1 MKRNLQYQDSP
12 NKTRTPELVAGLPVN
27 AWLAVFKGYDSPSLV
42 HRARVW
48 SWFKHVARVCKEL
61 FFFVQRLRFKFA
73 EALDLRATTCIPH
86 LDLFEELAA
95 PSVTLV
101 NIPLRQM
108 SGNEWTALQ
117 ILFIGPRSR
126 FPLLDAI
133 RFEISDY
140 TQCFTPPLVIGA
152 GARLVLRG
160 QCKEFAA
167 PLFRLLPSARLD
179 FVEWSNFSPTLFCGS
194 RDVEELRVSLEL
206 VDTVKECFGKIERL
220 VVIE

>member
-1 MKRNLQYQDSP
+1 MKRAASCCEAP
-12 NKTRTPELVAGLPVN
+12 SKTRPPELVAGLPVN
-27 AWLAVFKGYDSPSLV
+27 AWLCVFKGFDSPSLV

-73 EALDLRATTCIPH
+73 EALDLRTTTCIPH

-95 PSVTLV
+95 PSVKLV
-101 NIPLRQM
+101 SIPLKHM
-108 SGNEWTALQ
+108 SGNDWTALQ

-133 RFEISDY
+133 RFEITDS
-140 TQCFTPPLVIGA
+140 TRCFSPPLVIGA

-160 QCKEFAA
+160 QCREMHA

-179 FVEWSNFSPTLFCGS
+179 LVDCSAFSSTLFSGS
-194 RDVEELRVSLEL
+194 RSIQEVRVSAEL
-206 VDTVKECFGKIERL
+206 ADIVKECFGD
-220 VVIE
+220 VVIEE